1 MESSVSDAAPAAAP
15 EPLVERCL
23 RTCGQ
28 ALYPHLDLTTRRA
41 LRHSGHATLHAIDNS
56 VRHLLLSGDSVDPT
70 KSSGGDGTTNSI
82 AKPSHGDDTTAAA
95 LNNNDGTVTVTTIM
109 NSNGTTTATTDSDE
123 NGVTISTSHGGD
135 STASATAS
143 AAEGTAS
150 AKAPVA
156 PAGPTF
162 QQLIATC
169 GQRWPGAKKLSLV
182 RLMWLDSLE
191 GLPPWL
197 ESLVVVGSLRQPSRE
212 ALEALVNVGATL
224 RQLVLKGINLRGD
237 GTAALADALGHL
249 TALTQL
255 RLQARTLA

>member
-1 MESSVSDAAPAAAP
+1 MESSISDAAPAAAP
-15 EPLVERCL
+15 EPLVERFL

-41 LRHSGHATLHAIDNS
+41 LCLTGHATLHAIDTS
-56 VRHLLLSGDSVDPT
+56 VRHLLLSGDSVAPT
-70 KSSGGDGTTNSI
+70 KSSGGDGTMNST

-95 LNNNDGTVTVTTIM
+95 LNGNDGTVTVTTTTIM
-109 NSNGTTTATTDSDE
+109 NSNGTTATTESGGDD
-123 NGVTISTSHGGD
+123 VTTSTSHGGD
-135 STASATAS
+135 GTATPS
-143 AAEGTAS
+143 AAEGTAA
-150 AKAPVA
+150 AKVPEA
-156 PAGPTF
+156 PAGPAF

-191 GLPPWL
+191 GLPPRL

-224 RQLVLKGINLRGD
+224 KQLELKGINLRGD
-237 GTAALADALGHL
+237 GTAALAGVLGHL